1 MLMAR
6 LFRIEL
12 PIADLAFVYLVAAMG
27 RTVLDVLV
35 VCFPVGKRTIALVA
49 VRHFGRRGS
58 CRDEELSSME
68 ELMLCMWLGDRE
80 EMAKGEFR
88 SSIAGSR
95 RKITVPEMLISVLV
109 GCDPAAAPCCLV

>member
-1 MLMAR
+1 MAR

-12 PIADLAFVYLVAAMG
+12 PIADLAFVYLVAAMS

-58 CRDEELSSME
+58 CRDEALSSME
-68 ELMLCMWLGDRE
+68 DVDVVYVAWGSGGD
-80 EMAKGEFR
+80 GEGR
-88 SSIAGSR
+88 
-95 RKITVPEMLISVLV
+95 V
-109 GCDPAAAPCCLV
+109 